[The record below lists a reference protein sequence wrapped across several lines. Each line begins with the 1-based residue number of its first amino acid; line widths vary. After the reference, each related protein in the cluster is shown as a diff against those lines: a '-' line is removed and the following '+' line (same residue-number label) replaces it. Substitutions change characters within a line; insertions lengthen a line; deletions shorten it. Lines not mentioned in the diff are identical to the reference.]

1 MLLWLI
7 LGGFCLV
14 GGILLVIPDRK
25 ATASATFIDR
35 SQVRRAGGV
44 LLGLAGT
51 ALAGLLVL
59 SLLANWVASD
69 L

>member
-1 MLLWLI
+1 MSWLI

-14 GGILLVIPDRK
+14 GGILLVVPDRR
-25 ATASATFIDR
+25 ATASLTFIDR
-35 SQVRRAGGV
+35 TQIRRGGGA
-44 LLGLAGT
+44 LLGVAAT

-59 SLLANWVASD
+59 TLLANWVASD

>member
-1 MLLWLI
+1 MLWLI
-7 LGGFCLV
+7 LGAFCLC
-14 GGILLVIPDRK
+14 GGILLVVPDRR
-25 ATASATFIDR
+25 ATGDVTFIDR
-35 SQVRRAGGV
+35 SQIRRAGGL

>member
-1 MLLWLI
+1 MLWLI

-25 ATASATFIDR
+25 ATADVTFIDR
-35 SQVRRAGGV
+35 SQVRRGGGQ

>member
-1 MLLWLI
+1 MLWLI
-7 LGGFCLV
+7 LGGFCLC
-14 GGILLVIPDRK
+14 GGILLVVPDRR
-25 ATASATFIDR
+25 ATEAVTFIDR
-35 SQVRRAGGV
+35 SQLRRGGSI
-44 LLGLAGT
+44 LLGLAAT

>member
-1 MLLWLI
+1 VQWLI

-25 ATASATFIDR
+25 ATADVTFIDR
-35 SQVRRAGGV
+35 AQVRRAGGL

>member
-1 MLLWLI
+1 MLWLI

-25 ATASATFIDR
+25 ATEGVTFIDR
-35 SQVRRAGGV
+35 SHVRRGGSV
-44 LLGLAGT
+44 LLGLAAT

-59 SLLANWVASD
+59 MLLANWVSD
-69 L
+69 DL